1 MFNLFKKIK
10 IRVKLRHLYLAL
22 FIISDTFLFL
32 KISRANSDRVLVAPP
47 TVSGEVSVYEK
58 QIFFNRLREQLN
70 QSFHIVSHKVLE
82 IIGEKGINSIDIEDC
97 TSSKCVRKVLRII
110 KNLEEQFKTE
120 KFIIFQIVRNE
131 EDTQMTMKYADMS
144 VPEITR
150 EFVTQLCIDCG
161 TEKLISNV
169 DILVQRMMKKLSTKN
184 KGLAEKKVTP
194 SEKEV
199 AQPEK
204 EVSPSEKEVSPSEK
218 EIPQPEKEVSP
229 SEKEA
234 VQSKEEPS
242 PLKDLSPPKTEMLSD
257 QTENKVPE
265 QHALDPYIMARDSY
279 NKHIGRLLLD
289 VTYALQ
295 IFRSGMVVTIEISL
309 DSSGTVVDQKII
321 KTSGSQ
327 DFDET
332 TMMTLEE
339 IQFEPLPD
347 EMLKFGNYVVILQIQ
362 NFR

>member
-10 IRVKLRHLYLAL
+10 IGVKLRHLCLAL
-22 FIISDTFLFL
+22 FIISDTFLLL

-169 DILVQRMMKKLSTKN
+169 DILVQRMMKKLATAN
-184 KGLAEKKVTP
+184 EGLAEKKVTP

-199 AQPEK
+199 AQP
-204 EVSPSEKEVSPSEK
+204 EKEVSPSEK

-242 PLKDLSPPKTEMLSD
+242 PLKDLSPHKTEMLSD

-265 QHALDPYIMARDSY
+265 QHALDPYILARDSY

-339 IQFEPLPD
+339 IQFEPLPG